1 VIVKPDSDESIKTR
15 ASLLGRL
22 PDWKDEK
29 SWREFFDTYWKLI
42 YSVALRAGLD
52 DAAARDVV
60 QETVLTVAK
69 NIGSF
74 EYNPENGSF
83 KSWLLKTTRWRI
95 MDDLRKR
102 RRTPL
107 SEPRDDTETEISVG
121 GRISSTTDLNLEA
134 VCEEEWKHHLLG
146 AAIERVR
153 KRLKPKQFQL
163 FDCLVLKGWPI
174 EEVQRITGV
183 NAAQIYFARYR
194 VQSEI
199 QKEVRFLQCLEE
211 KGTIPGK

>member
-1 VIVKPDSDESIKTR
+1 VKPDSDDSIKTR
-15 ASLLGRL
+15 RSLLGRL

-29 SWREFFDTYWKLI
+29 SWQEFFDTYWKLI
-42 YSVALRAGLD
+42 YSVAIRAGLD

-107 SEPRDDTETEISVG
+107 AEPHNDAETGTSEGERLQCPMR
-121 GRISSTTDLNLEA
+121 LNLQA
-134 VCEEEWKHHLLG
+134 VCEEEWKNHLLG
-146 AAIERVR
+146 TAIERVKR
-153 KRLKPKQFQL
+153 RLKPKQFQL

-174 EEVQRITGV
+174 DEVQRVTGA

-211 KGTIPGK
+211 KGTVPGK